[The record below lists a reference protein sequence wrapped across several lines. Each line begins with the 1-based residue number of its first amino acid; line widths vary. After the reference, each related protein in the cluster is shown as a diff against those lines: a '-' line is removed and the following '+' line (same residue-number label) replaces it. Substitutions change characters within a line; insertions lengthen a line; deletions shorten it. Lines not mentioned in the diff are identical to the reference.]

1 MATTLEIQTQT
12 NMAYEWLT
20 ANGTLYTK
28 IGVDFEGSCYLIHD
42 GHCIFDVLRVLKDVG
57 KIGMKYY
64 VSFHLIPLIL
74 RLRKCKDK

>member
-12 NMAYEWLT
+12 DMAYEWLT
-20 ANGTLYTK
+20 ANGTLYPYL
-28 IGVDFEGSCYLIHD
+28 GVDLEGSCYLTHD
-42 GHCIFDVLRVLKDVG
+42 GACIFDYLKMLKDVG
-57 KIGMKYY
+57 KTGMKYY